1 MNRLIRFLK
10 DWTLPVGMMCGVLGF
25 LAFHYIRQLDPIKP
39 AAQQTAEFLMPTV
52 LFIMLFAT
60 FCKVNS
66 STPSATTGHLTTR
79 NTIAD
84 VLGFRGFCA
93 VHSSVGMGL

>member
-1 MNRLIRFLK
+1 MGLWLPAGCFPFVEIGASIRNLCMDF
-10 DWTLPVGMMCGVLGF
+10 PV
-25 LAFHYIRQLDPIKP
+25 
-39 AAQQTAEFLMPTV
+39 V

-93 VHSSVGMGL
+93 VHPSVGMGL

>member
-1 MNRLIRFLK
+1 MDF
-10 DWTLPVGMMCGVLGF
+10 PV
-25 LAFHYIRQLDPIKP
+25 
-39 AAQQTAEFLMPTV
+39 V

-93 VHSSVGMGL
+93 VHPSVGMGL

>member
-1 MNRLIRFLK
+1 MGLWLPAGWFPFVEIGASIRNLCMDF
-10 DWTLPVGMMCGVLGF
+10 PV
-25 LAFHYIRQLDPIKP
+25 
-39 AAQQTAEFLMPTV
+39 V

-84 VLGFRGFCA
+84 VLVHPAFEGFAQYILPLEWGYDEAMPLSQVARLLPY
-93 VHSSVGMGL
+93 HN